1 VTADVQRHGLP
12 GLAYPDEALRR
23 LAQDLTVRFE
33 GVFSPETVQ
42 RCVLESYTALL
53 RTSIV
58 TSHLVAN
65 TSRFA
70 RDRLGSLARAMGAI
84 ESDLPEVLYVCE
96 QNAGRSQMAAVLTRA
111 LAGDAVLVR
120 SAGSAP
126 AAAIHADVVTV
137 MAEIGL
143 DLDEAFPKPLTD
155 DVVQA
160 ADVVVSMG
168 CGDACPVY
176 PGKRYRDWEL
186 RDPSGATLDEI
197 RAVRDDIRGRV
208 EQLLAELG
216 ITSGAL
222 PDLSS
227 AVRN

>member
-1 VTADVQRHGLP
+1 MDTDVQRHGLP

-23 LAQDLTVRFE
+23 LAHDLTARFE
-33 GVFSPETVQ
+33 GIFSAETVQ

-53 RTSIV
+53 RTSTV
-58 TSHLVAN
+58 KSHLVAN

-111 LAGDAVLVR
+111 LAGDTVLVR